1 LVKGWELNILKLE
14 IMVKILTTWNIRS
27 FQLNTVQYLEISH
40 DYVKELLSFY
50 EYIHHKKTYILMGR
64 PLAFDSIQKGCKY
77 RDRNKGAAF
86 VLRLYSKR
94 MRHYAGVDFN
104 IP

>member
-1 LVKGWELNILKLE
+1 
-14 IMVKILTTWNIRS
+14 
-27 FQLNTVQYLEISH
+27 
-40 DYVKELLSFY
+40 
-50 EYIHHKKTYILMGR
+50 MGR